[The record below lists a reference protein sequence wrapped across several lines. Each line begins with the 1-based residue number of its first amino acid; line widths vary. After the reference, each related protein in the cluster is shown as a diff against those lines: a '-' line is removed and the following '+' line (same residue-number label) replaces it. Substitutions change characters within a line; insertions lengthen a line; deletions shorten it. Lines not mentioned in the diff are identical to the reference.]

1 MPGTIR
7 RRGKNSWEVA
17 VSAGF
22 DPVTGKRVRIWR
34 TVRGTRKDAERELA
48 RLLREVETGVAL
60 DPGRATV
67 GEWLQAWLS
76 QKRPQL
82 ASKTFERYEQVV
94 RLHLLPALGRV
105 PLRKLHPQHVR
116 ALHAQLLE
124 AGLHPRTVLHVHR
137 VLHTALEDAL
147 RQEVVGRNVCD
158 AVRPP
163 RVPVREVTVPTEEQL
178 VKLLRAVRGT
188 RLEVPVVLAALCGLR
203 RGEVLGLRWEDVDF
217 DRGVLMVRRSLEVT
231 RAGLQLKETKTGR
244 ARAVALPAQVL
255 RLLRAHRRR
264 QAEGR
269 LRAGPSWT
277 DHGLVC
283 PGRDGGPW
291 HPTSFSHEF
300 AALAHSVGLRLRFHD
315 LRHAHASY
323 LLRTGADVR
332 TVAARLGHSTPTLTL
347 NTYGHLVPGAQEE
360 AVRRLEQRLD
370 PLLPDPEE

>member
-1 MPGTIR
+1 
-7 RRGKNSWEVA
+7 
-17 VSAGF
+17 
-22 DPVTGKRVRIWR
+22 VRIWR

-48 RLLREVETGVAL
+48 RLLREAETGLGL

-67 GEWLQAWLS
+67 GEWLQAWLD

-137 VLHTALEDAL
+137 VLHTAFQDAV
-147 RQEVVGRNVCD
+147 RQELVGRNVCD

-163 RVPVREVTVPTEEQL
+163 RVPAREVTVPSEEEL
-178 VKLLRAVRGT
+178 AKLLRAVRGS
-188 RLEVPVVLAALCGLR
+188 RLELPVTLALLCGLR
-203 RGEVLGLRWEDVDF
+203 RGEVLALRWEDVDF

-231 RAGLQLKETKTGR
+231 RAGLQLKETKTGG
-244 ARAVALPAQVL
+244 ARAVAVPAQVL
-255 RLLRAHRRR
+255 QLLRAHRRR
-264 QAEGR
+264 QAEER
-269 LRAGPSWT
+269 LRAGPSWA

-283 PGRDGGPW
+283 PGRDGRPW
-291 HPTSFSHEF
+291 HPDALSWEF
-300 AALAHSVGLRLRFHD
+300 LRLARSLGLRLRFHD

-370 PLLPDPEE
+370 PLLPGPEE